1 MYQDRLAA
9 GTILAEKL
17 ADRFFGPLAILAVPR
32 GGIVVA
38 APIARRLHTRL
49 GILVTRKI
57 GHPANPEVA
66 IGAVMA
72 DGSAVLDHDLI
83 ERSAIS
89 REFLRQ
95 AIAAG
100 YGELKRRLLLY
111 TGSEVPAPVAGKTAV
126 IVDDGIAT
134 GYTVR
139 AAITWLKTLHP
150 AKIVLA
156 VPVAPPEIIA
166 ELIRDV
172 DEIICP
178 LQPAFLTAVGRY
190 YQEFP
195 QNTDAQVLA
204 LLEECN
210 KIWS

>member
-1 MYQDRLAA
+1 MYQDRQAAGEVLAA
-9 GTILAEKL
+9 KL
-17 ADRFFGPLAILAVPR
+17 AARPFGPLAILAVPR

-38 APIARRLHTRL
+38 APIARRLNTRL
-49 GILVTRKI
+49 GVLVTRKI

-66 IGAVMA
+66 VGAVMA
-72 DGSAVLDHDLI
+72 DGSAILDQALI
-83 ERSAIS
+83 NRTGVSQDY
-89 REFLRQ
+89 LQQ
-95 AIAAG
+95 AITAEYA
-100 YGELKRRLLLY
+100 ELKRRLVLY
-111 TGSEVPAPVAGKTAV
+111 TGSEQPAPVAGKTAV

-156 VPVAPPEIIA
+156 VPVAPPETLA
-166 ELIRDV
+166 ELAGEV

-178 LQPAFLTAVGRY
+178 LQPESLMAVGMY

-195 QNTDAQVLA
+195 QNTDKEVLA
-204 LLEECN
+204 ILKEIN
-210 KIWS
+210 G